1 MSNFNGQPNP
11 LAQNSPHINAS
22 GAMLMSGTQNSS
34 LVSGSYSMSSQSS
47 LNVVGQMS
55 LVSSMGQGVY
65 LRQGQITSNN
75 IIMRSPGPSPVLLRS
90 PVPTLTSPLR
100 SPAHYMTPS
109 PSPSIPPSPSPSPSH
124 VSQNF
129 SALGSL
135 EIPTATI
142 VGSNNFPLNIH
153 AGNVN
158 KGKSIKRVVTKSAK
172 PSYQQ
177 ISCNNVHTVK
187 NVAKTTSPN
196 SQARSSTASPSNHLQ
211 VQSSATQPMVQQ
223 VLVAREHRVMNFV
236 ELELS

>member
-1 MSNFNGQPNP
+1 MSNFNGQPNQLP
-11 LAQNSPHINAS
+11 QNNAHINAS

-55 LVSSMGQGVY
+55 LVSSMGQGVF

-124 VSQNF
+124 VTQNF
-129 SALGSL
+129 SSLGSL

-153 AGNVN
+153 AGNSN
-158 KGKSIKRVVTKSAK
+158 KGKSIKRVITKSGK
-172 PSYQQ
+172 PAFQQ
-177 ISCNNVHTVK
+177 VNCNTVHAHK
-187 NVAKTTSPN
+187 NVGKITSPN
-196 SQARSSTASPSNHLQ
+196 SQARSPAASPSNHLQ
-211 VQSSATQPMVQQ
+211 VQSSSTTQPIVQQ
-223 VLVAREHRVMNFV
+223 V
-236 ELELS
+236 